1 MKGSTG
7 VMYNDWFAFLSQQPE
22 IGEVDFY
29 GVWRFGYFMEITA

>member
-1 MKGSTG
+1 MKGFVG
-7 VMYNDWFAFLSQQPE
+7 VTDNDWFAFLFQPPE